1 MDLLDLDAPVE
12 EFRLHSASDLT
23 DRPEVVPTFNHR
35 NHLNALFTQGRST
48 WLGIALNVPGARDL
62 PSAELAQVF
71 SDLLSSR
78 DALRWAV
85 FPADSSS
92 FSSPSFS
99 SSTPPFS
106 VHCLHPTDLSVEA
119 QPAESPADLTALIS
133 QACSPISSP
142 GAFFG
147 RSGDAVLVCF
157 DHFHVDMISMDL
169 LARELYAALRGEEL
183 ASEKENTPSYST
195 VLEQRAEV
203 EDHAWSEQLADEV
216 WGEFFA
222 ETSGTV
228 PGFPVDLGAHGTTH
242 PAAFV
247 VTTLLSAEQ
256 MNSKVDA
263 QPFPE
268 LLTAVARVLGRRVPM
283 LIPMHTRGKNGAAAH
298 STVGWLVGN
307 APVVAEPEESPDTA
321 KMWLRRAVAGQ
332 GLSIEKV
339 LAHYQPE
346 FPSATIFS
354 ASFVD
359 FTKRGGAVPDAS
371 YISSR
376 GPVDSVQMW
385 FSRTETGIHLRM
397 CYPDT
402 HFAREFMPEFVNSLR
417 AELTGRR

>member
-1 MDLLDLDAPVE
+1 MDLLDLNAPVE
-12 EFRLHSASDLT
+12 EFRLHTAVHSAE
-23 DRPEVVPTFNHR
+23 RIEVAPTFNHR
-35 NHLNALFTQGRST
+35 NHLNALFTHGRST
-48 WLGIALNVPGARDL
+48 WLGIALNVPGARAL

-71 SDLLSSR
+71 SDLLSSH

-92 FSSPSFS
+92 FPSPSFS
-99 SSTPPFS
+99 SSTPSFS
-106 VHCLHPTDLSVEA
+106 VHCLHPTDLSVQA
-119 QPAESPADLTALIS
+119 QPAESPADLTDLIS
-133 QACSPISSP
+133 HACSPIGSP

-147 RSGDAVLVCF
+147 RSGDTVLVCF

-169 LARELYAALRGEEL
+169 LARELSAALRGEEL
-183 ASEKENTPSYST
+183 ASEKENIPSYST

-203 EDHAWSEQLADEV
+203 EEKAWSEQLADEV
-216 WGEFFA
+216 WGDFFA

-228 PGFPVDLGAHGTTH
+228 PGFPVDLGACGTTH
-242 PAAFV
+242 PAAFM
-247 VTTLLSAEQ
+247 VTTLMGAEQ
-256 MNSKVDA
+256 MNSKVGG

-283 LIPMHTRGKNGAAAH
+283 LIPMHTRGKNGSAAH

-307 APVVAEPEESPDTA
+307 APVVADPEASPDTA
-321 KMWLRRAVAGQ
+321 KTWLRRAVAGQ

-359 FTKRGGAVPDAS
+359 FTKRGGAVPGAS

-417 AELTGRR
+417 AELAGRD

>member
-12 EFRLHSASDLT
+12 EFRLHTAADLAE
-23 DRPEVVPTFNHR
+23 RPEVVPMFNHR
-35 NHLNALFTQGRST
+35 NHLNALFSHGRST
-48 WLGIALNVPGARDL
+48 WLGIALNVPGVRAL
-62 PSAELAQVF
+62 PSTRLARVF
-71 SDLLSSR
+71 SDLLSSH
-78 DALRWAV
+78 DALRCAV
-85 FPADSSS
+85 FPAESPS

-99 SSTPPFS
+99 SSTPPFT
-106 VHCLHPTDLSVEA
+106 VHCLNPSDLSVVA
-119 QPAESPADLTALIS
+119 QPAESPADLTSLIS
-133 QACSPISSP
+133 QACSPIGSP

-147 RSGDAVLVCF
+147 RSGDTVLVCF

-169 LARELYAALRGEEL
+169 LARELYTALRGEEL
-183 ASEKENTPSYST
+183 ASEKENIPSYST
-195 VLEQRAEV
+195 VLEHRAEV
-203 EDHAWSEQLADEV
+203 EEDAWSEQLADEV
-216 WGEFFA
+216 WGEFFG
-222 ETSGTV
+222 ETSNTV
-228 PGFPVDLGAHGTTH
+228 PGFPVDLDAHGTTH
-242 PAAFV
+242 PAAFT
-247 VTTLLSAEQ
+247 VTTLMSAEQ
-256 MNSKVDA
+256 MNSKVGA

-298 STVGWLVGN
+298 ATVGWLVGN
-307 APVVAEPEESPDTA
+307 APVIASPEKSPDTA
-321 KMWLRRAVAGQ
+321 KTWLRRAVDGQ

-346 FPSATIFS
+346 FSSTTIFS

-359 FTKRGGAVPDAS
+359 FTKRGGAVPGAS

-402 HFAREFMPEFVNSLR
+402 DTARTFMPEFVNSLR
-417 AELTGRR
+417 AELARRG